1 MWDLTGKVAL
11 VTGSSRGIGRAVAL
25 RLAAAGADVI
35 VNFAQSRTAAD
46 ELAEQIADLGRRVG
60 QVQADVTE
68 PDDVQTMIDWIG
80 GTFGRLD
87 IVVSNVPQQPAT
99 PLLSTRFDEPSS
111 WLSRTVRPLVLLA
124 QAAHPWFEK
133 SAHPGKLIALSCRSQ
148 SALAG
153 LQAAEHGALQ
163 QAIQQ
168 LSSELAPQRVNVN
181 SVQTISADAEQ
192 HAAAANAV
200 LFFASPLS
208 DQLAGQ
214 SLAVGRQ
221 PVPIMG

>member
-25 RLAAAGADVI
+25 RLAAAGADVV
-35 VNFAQSRTAAD
+35 VNFAQSRSAAD

-133 SAHPGKLIALSCRSQ
+133 STHPGKLIALSCRSQ
-148 SALAG
+148 SSLAG

-168 LSSELAPQRVNVN
+168 LSSELSPQRVNVN
-181 SVQTISADAEQ
+181 AVQTISADAAQ

-221 PVPIMG
+221 PVLVS